1 LKQLYGR
8 KLRAGLSFGRGFVAR
23 ILKQPFSAVFITSG
37 WASQSFPL
45 TNAWPGDNTGRWH
58 RLIMNTIIQENVY
71 RGNLDGSR
79 IVVKIASDGQIDRL
93 RHEMEVYKSLKDLQ
107 GEVIPI
113 CYGMFLV
120 GDSCTVLILEDC
132 GTPPASFSDLS
143 SVQRCI
149 TT

>member
-1 LKQLYGR
+1 M
-8 KLRAGLSFGRGFVAR
+8 AR
-23 ILKQPFSAVFITSG
+23 ILKEPFSAVFITSG

-45 TNAWPGDNTGRWH
+45 TNACAGDNTGRWH
-58 RLIMNTIIQENVY
+58 RLIIDRIIQENVY

-79 IVVKIASDGQIDRL
+79 VVVKIASDGQIERL

-120 GDSCTVLILEDC
+120 GDSWAVLILEDC
-132 GTPPASFSDLS
+132 GTPPGSFSDLS
-143 SVQRCI
+143 SVQRWVMRYSA
-149 TT
+149 